1 MLFIEQK
8 GTNLLHVGHSRR
20 ETGLPF
26 GHASLWQKTVDTED
40 IVEQGKRM
48 KRAAARVWLMG
59 DPSHV
64 GETELRKTTN
74 AEPGRPSRA

>member
-1 MLFIEQK
+1 MTFIEQM

-26 GHASLWQKTVDTED
+26 GHASLWQETVDTED
-40 IVEQGKRM
+40 IVEQGKRK

-74 AEPGRPSRA
+74 AEPGRRA